1 MKQMAAKSDKKKDS
15 IYITNF
21 DTIRPFLRLFSYG
34 CYHRSLFPKFGLKTG
49 TYDKHL
55 AFMQFCLSRSHFTYS
70 ATGKTRRYHF
80 RGDMYHTSE
89 NYLAPL
95 FYMRAI
101 DRSKIFSYICIYHI
115 LASAGRPLSVGEI
128 QNKVGGFYYPALHR
142 IEKEINAL
150 PQADPKRRQLEAFLS
165 SLAKYNEETQIR
177 RRLASFLRAGI
188 LTQEFDKKT
197 AYYTLA
203 VNPFK
208 VLSPAEI
215 RELREA
221 LSFYQHVGLLTMPGS
236 YVSETLSPFA
246 KKDPFPVY
254 QFKNVNFSR
263 CIDDLTASAILTAIG
278 QERDVSFLYKGKKTV
293 VARPLQIRTDFTYN
307 RQYVL
312 AQTDRGAHAYRL
324 DNISGVKVLET
335 ARKLAPTRTA
345 PPKLREIKLRLFHS
359 SPDLKMR
366 LCRRLRSRF
375 PDAAP
380 LEDEAETSLWILPA
394 QDTLHVLPWIRT
406 FHPNAEIVSDSS
418 GKLRSR
424 MKADIEEALGNYGII
439 L

>member
-1 MKQMAAKSDKKKDS
+1 MKQTAAKSHKKKES

-21 DTIRPFLRLFSYG
+21 DTIRPFLRMFSYG

-128 QNKVGGFYYPALHR
+128 QNKVGAFYYPALRR
-142 IEKEINAL
+142 IEEERNAL
-150 PQADPKRRQLEAFLS
+150 PQADSKRRRLEAFLS
-165 SLAKYNEETQIR
+165 SLNKYNEETQIR
-177 RRLASFLRAGI
+177 RRLASFYDAGI
-188 LTQEFDKKT
+188 LTRKFDKKT
-197 AYYTLA
+197 AYYALA
-203 VNPFK
+203 ANAFSA
-208 VLSPAEI
+208 LSPAEI
-215 RELREA
+215 CELRA
-221 LSFYQHVGLLTMPGS
+221 AVSFYQHVGLLTIPGS
-236 YVSETLSPFA
+236 YVNETLSRFVPEA
-246 KKDPFPVY
+246 PSPVY

-263 CIDDLTASAILTAIG
+263 CIDDLTAYAILTAIRQG
-278 QERDVSFLYKGKKTV
+278 RDVSFLYKGKKTV
-293 VARPLQIRTDFTYN
+293 AARPLQIRTDFTYN

-312 AQTDRGAHAYRL
+312 AQTDWGVHAYRL
-324 DNISGVKVLET
+324 DNISGVQILET
-335 ARKLAPTRTA
+335 ARKFAPARTR
-345 PPKLREIKLRLFHS
+345 PPKLQEIKLRLFHS
-359 SPDLKMR
+359 SPDLKTR

-375 PDAAP
+375 PDAVP
-380 LEDEAETSLWILPA
+380 LEDDEAKSLWRLPV
-394 QDTLHVLPWIRT
+394 QDTRSVLPWIRM

-439 L
+439 P